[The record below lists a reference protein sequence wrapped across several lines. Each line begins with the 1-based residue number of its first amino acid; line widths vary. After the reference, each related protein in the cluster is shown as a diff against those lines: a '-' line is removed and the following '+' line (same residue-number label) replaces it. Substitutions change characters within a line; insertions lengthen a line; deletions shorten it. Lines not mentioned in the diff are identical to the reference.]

1 MPRHDVIRFVNGLS
15 EKLASRSRH
24 VCLFIGAGASRAG
37 GLPDVTGLA
46 EHVSKNLSKDQKDAF
61 DRLSRNR
68 NLEQVLS
75 RTRRIAALLEGSSDR
90 VDGLTSNEAQ
100 ELDLEICRLI
110 IDQLQVDK
118 ADLDPVLHLAA
129 WAARSDYHQA
139 LEIFTVNYDLL
150 IETGL
155 ESLGVGYF
163 DGFVGTLRARFRGDL
178 VEASAPNDR
187 DPLPA
192 SFVRL
197 WKLHG
202 SVHWTWDADRRREVV
217 RLGSATPVGLPAAIY
232 PSDAKYDE
240 SRRVPFVVL
249 QDRFRRALHCPE
261 SLVMISGYSFGD
273 QHLNEVLFEAAR
285 RRPRSEFVAFCFD
298 AIPNELA
305 VVALTAPN
313 FQVVAPK
320 EAILGGLRYDWDTP
334 QDAPDDTWDDGTFQL
349 GNFAQLT
356 RFLARSSPPH
366 DELETRL
373 GELLTAAAKSNV

>member
-1 MPRHDVIRFVNGLS
+1 M
-15 EKLASRSRH
+15 
-24 VCLFIGAGASRAG
+24 
-37 GLPDVTGLA
+37 TGLA
-46 EHVSKNLSKDQKDAF
+46 EHISKSLSADQKAEF
-61 DRLSRNR
+61 DRLARNR

-75 RTRRIAALLEGSSDR
+75 RTRRIATLLEGTDDR
-90 VDGLTSNEAQ
+90 VDGLTSIEAQ
-100 ELDLEICRLI
+100 QLDLAICRLI
-110 IDQLQVDK
+110 IDQLQVDR
-118 ADLDPVLHLAA
+118 ANLDPVLHLAA

-150 IETGL
+150 LETGL
-155 ESLGVGYF
+155 EALGVGYF

-178 VEASAPNDR
+178 VEAVAPNDP

-202 SVHWTWDADRRREVV
+202 SVHWTWDPNRRREVV
-217 RLGSATPVGLPAAIY
+217 RLGSAAPEELPAAIY

-249 QDRFRRALHCPE
+249 QDRFRRALHFPE
-261 SLVMISGYSFGD
+261 SLVMIAGYSFGD
-273 QHLNEVLFEAAR
+273 EHLNEILFEAAR

-298 AIPNELA
+298 AIPGELA
-305 VVALTAPN
+305 EFALTAPN
-313 FQVVAPK
+313 FQVVSPN
-320 EAILGGLRYDWDTP
+320 EAILGGLRHPWGAP
-334 QDAPDDTWDDGTFQL
+334 QNAPDDTWVDGAFQL

-366 DELETRL
+366 DELEARL
-373 GELLTAAAKSNV
+373 GELLTVAVKPNG

>member
-1 MPRHDVIRFVNGLS
+1 MPNHDVIRFVNGLS

-24 VCLFIGAGASRAG
+24 VCLFLGAGASRAG

-46 EHVSKNLSKDQKDAF
+46 NHIRENLSKDQKSAF
-61 DRLSRNR
+61 ERLSRNR

-75 RTRRIAALLEGSSDR
+75 RTRRIAALLEGTGDR
-90 VDGLTSNEAQ
+90 VDGLTSKEAQ
-100 ELDLEICRLI
+100 ELDSAICRLI

-118 ADLDPVLHLAA
+118 ANLDPVLRLAA
-129 WAARSDYHQA
+129 WAARSDYHHA

-150 IETGL
+150 VETGL

-163 DGFVGTLRARFRGDL
+163 DGFVGTLRARFRSDL
-178 VEASAPNDR
+178 IEASDPDGR

-202 SVHWTWDADRRREVV
+202 SVNWTWDTDDQREVV
-217 RLGSATPVGLPAAIY
+217 RLGLAAPDDLPAAIY

-249 QDRFRRALHCPE
+249 QDRLRRSLHCPE
-261 SLVMISGYSFGD
+261 SLILIAGYSFGD

-298 AIPNELA
+298 TIPDEVA
-305 VVALTAPN
+305 KFALTAPN
-313 FQVVAPK
+313 FQVVASK
-320 EAILGGLRYDWDTP
+320 EAILGGLRYDWDEP
-334 QDAPDDTWDDGTFQL
+334 QETPDDTWADGAFQL
-349 GNFAQLT
+349 GDFAQLT
-356 RFLARSSPPH
+356 RFLARSSSPH
-366 DELETRL
+366 EELEARL
-373 GELLTAAAKSNV
+373 SDLLSAAAMSNA